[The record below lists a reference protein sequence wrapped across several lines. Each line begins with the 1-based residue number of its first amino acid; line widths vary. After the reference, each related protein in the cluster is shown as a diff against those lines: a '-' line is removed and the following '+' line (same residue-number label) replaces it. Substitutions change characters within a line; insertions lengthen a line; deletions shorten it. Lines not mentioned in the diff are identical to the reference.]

1 MKINNNKITVS
12 VNRRMINKPSKSDF
26 ARLNKY
32 FELCETTVGN
42 LIESIR
48 SGYTHSFVFSD
59 NKRSSSNFASADVV
73 MLDFDGT
80 ITITELLNHEWVK
93 DYGAFVYTTPSHS
106 AEQHRLRLVLILE
119 DTVINGDVLQALMK
133 GLVTILPQADKQCTD
148 AARPF
153 HGNTNAEVFEIGN
166 ILSNHE
172 RDRLIELGS
181 PKPKTKSVIIQK
193 KQTELKLG
201 QDEIRKMLNSIDPKP
216 GYEIWRNI
224 CWAVKSWCLANKL
237 DDDIGIELINE
248 WSPDDCNGDKV
259 RSLFN
264 EYQDS
269 GIHIGTLIHLAK
281 ENGYDLPYDYKKLR
295 TAEQVAFEDVFNFG
309 HGYITVNDVMHVY
322 NDGYYKALEDGEV
335 RQLITR
341 YFHSYETTSG
351 KNQYAKALCA
361 NEALKYAKSHTYLN
375 ANLVNPDGVNL
386 QNGFLTIE
394 ENDLG
399 LLVKL
404 NKHSPDH
411 YCLYKSQ
418 VVYDE
423 NVDTSNVRKILDDML
438 RSEDQKIVLGVIA
451 SSMFGLKRIQAKH
464 GRVVRALFLNGQG
477 SNGKDVLKTWTL
489 EILDNKFISAIPTD
503 KFKGTNR
510 FFLAP
515 IVGSKLNWPSENRS
529 LYLDNSEILK
539 ACITGDTVEIEEKGK
554 PIYNYNP
561 RAGFIFN
568 SNSMPHIGGQ
578 AEAIRSRFCII
589 EFPFVFRDKPD
600 LKNQYHKQ
608 ADPRLK
614 NDFDYIRTKIAPGFL
629 KLLIESYDDV
639 FKSGIDYSHCENRIE
654 DIIHDSD
661 HFYEIIEY
669 MEECDVS
676 EGSTASDLLS
686 GVHKIYKKLGYMKS
700 GDFNSSDRF
709 IDPGD
714 FDKLVRSNKEVK
726 RRIKKYFPNLKESR
740 SSSGRKVGV
749 KFSSNF
755 DSIFVSDY
763 DSLSEVDQDDEHG
776 EDIEGLPL

>member
-1 MKINNNKITVS
+1 
-12 VNRRMINKPSKSDF
+12 MIDKPSTSEFAKLNRHIETVEMDVEDLVKSI
-26 ARLNKY
+26 K
-32 FELCETTVGN
+32 
-42 LIESIR
+42 
-48 SGYTHSFVFSD
+48 SGYSHSFVFSD
-59 NKRSSSNFASADVV
+59 NKRSADNFISADVV

-80 ITITELLNHEWVK
+80 IQLDELLNHEWVK
-93 DYGAFVYTTPSHS
+93 QYGAFVYTTPSHTDN
-106 AEQHRLRLVLILE
+106 EHRLRLVIVLE
-119 DTVINGDVLQALMK
+119 KAIIDKDTLKNLMK
-133 GLVTILPQADKQCTD
+133 ALVKVFPQADQQCVD
-148 AARPF
+148 AARLF
-153 HGNTNAEVFEIGN
+153 HGNTNAQVSMLNNIVPSSEI
-166 ILSNHE
+166 E
-172 RDRLIELGS
+172 RLI
-181 PKPKTKSVIIQK
+181 KYCTVNKKNKTNYVQK
-193 KQTELKLG
+193 RNQTELKL
-201 QDEIRKMLNSIDPKP
+201 DHNEIRKMLDFIDAEP
-216 GYEIWRNI
+216 GYDPWIKC
-224 CWAVKSWCLANKL
+224 CWAIKSWCAANNL

-281 ENGYDLPYDYKKLR
+281 ENGYDLPYDYKKQR

-309 HGYITVNDVMHVY
+309 YGYITVNDVMHVY
-322 NDGYYKALEDGEV
+322 NDGYYKALEDGAV

-341 YFHSYETTSG
+341 YFHTYETTSG

-361 NEALKYAKSHTYLN
+361 NEALKYVKSHTYLN

-418 VVYDE
+418 VIYDE

-477 SNGKDVLKTWTL
+477 SNGKDVLKTWTS

-639 FKSGIDYSHCENRIE
+639 FKNGIDYSHCENRIE

-686 GVHKIYKKLGYMKS
+686 GIHKIYKKLGYMKS
-700 GDFNSSDRF
+700 GGFNSSDRF

-740 SSSGRKVGV
+740 SSSGRKLGV

-755 DSIFVSDY
+755 DN
-763 DSLSEVDQDDEHG
+763 SLSLVDDYLNKVDDDEH
-776 EDIEGLPL
+776 IEELPL